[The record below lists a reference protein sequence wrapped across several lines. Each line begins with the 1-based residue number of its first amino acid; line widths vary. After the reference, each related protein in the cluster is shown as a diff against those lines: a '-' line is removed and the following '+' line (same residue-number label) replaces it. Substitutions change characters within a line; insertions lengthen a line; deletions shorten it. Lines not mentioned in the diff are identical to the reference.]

1 MMIGWTLEGTLVVV
15 VIEIFLDAD
24 VSLVDPH
31 CFWYLL
37 EEPFHIDV
45 DEYSYSYYY
54 YTVVVRVKKVAYWW
68 WWWMVQESS

>member
-37 EEPFHIDV
+37 EEPFHLYV
-45 DEYSYSYYY
+45 DEYSYYY
-54 YTVVVRVKKVAYWW
+54 YTVVVRVRRVAYW
-68 WWWMVQESS
+68 